1 MIDCSDSK
9 DENNKSFVEFYERE
23 NGKIRFYTPDGEYLL
38 DDTLDN
44 LVKIRNV
51 MNGQA
56 CVNASFAKKR
66 VGEFLLGTFL
76 LLYFSYA
83 FHSSLEVFS
92 DNTLFNMIFFGLCV
106 SALATDVY
114 CFVSRGRMSRECLK
128 DEFYINNIGYI
139 NKHIND
145 ESVGELFKGLDSFS
159 DETGKIYIDINDIDK
174 MKLYDL
180 VKLRMVIE
188 QDVEDRK
195 DDYTKKR

>member
-1 MIDCSDSK
+1 MIDCSDGDK
-9 DENNKSFVEFYERE
+9 DNKKSFVEFYERE

-56 CVNASFAKKR
+56 CVNAGFTKKR
-66 VGEFLLGTFL
+66 VGETILATFL
-76 LLYFSYA
+76 LPYFSHA

-106 SALATDVY
+106 SALVTDIY
-114 CFVSRGRMSRECLK
+114 CIVSRSRMIYECLK
-128 DEFYINNIGYI
+128 DKYFINNIDYI

-145 ESVGELFKGLDSFS
+145 ESISELFKELDSFR
-159 DETGKIYIDINDIDK
+159 DEDGKLYIDINDINR
-174 MKLYDL
+174 MRLYDL
-180 VKLRMVIE
+180 FILRMIIE
-188 QDVEDRK
+188 QDIEDRK